1 MSSYKHIGP
10 EGKYIIDRIAKNK
23 VKSDEEWLALEAK
36 MIEYLKT
43 ASDEEELEFAESGS
57 CTLLFSF
64 CFTLQRGITPA
75 KLPLFSQKLKNQNH

>member
-43 ASDEEELEFAESGS
+43 ASDEEKLEFAESGYGEMIYMVCEAIRS
-57 CTLLFSF
+57 
-64 CFTLQRGITPA
+64 RD
-75 KLPLFSQKLKNQNH
+75 

>member
-1 MSSYKHIGP
+1 MSSYKHIGS

-43 ASDEEELEFAESGS
+43 ASDEEEL
-57 CTLLFSF
+57 
-64 CFTLQRGITPA
+64 
-75 KLPLFSQKLKNQNH
+75 